1 MKLFTVAEMALRELL
16 RRRGVLLLLLTLP
29 LVSYLVRHDH
39 VGQSIRF
46 LLLGLAWAVSTAAL
60 FASGSSRQIE
70 PRLRLS
76 GYRSH
81 HLYLGR
87 LTAMWLLGVVVAA
100 PFFALIALDHGGEVR
115 LGAVAAAM
123 ALAVTVAAP
132 FGLLIG
138 ALVPRELEG
147 TLILLVTI
155 SLTMMID
162 PADSLTRLTP
172 FWASR
177 EIATYA
183 VGDTGSEFLV
193 RGLTHGILVSVLATA
208 LVAVLSTIR
217 LRTRP
222 HLRYAAPR

>member
-1 MKLFTVAEMALRELL
+1 MRFLTVAEMALRELS
-16 RRRGVLLLLLTLP
+16 RRRGVLLLLLALP
-29 LVSYLVRHDH
+29 LVSYLVRHGQ

-60 FASGSSRQIE
+60 FAAGSSRHIE

-87 LTAMWLLGVVVAA
+87 LAAMWVLGVAVAV
-100 PFFALIALDHGGEVR
+100 PFFALIALDHGGDVR
-115 LGAVAAAM
+115 LGALAAAM
-123 ALAVTVAAP
+123 ALTVGVAAP

-155 SLTMMID
+155 SMQMMID
-162 PADSLTRLTP
+162 PADHITRLTP
-172 FWASR
+172 FWSSR
-177 EIATYA
+177 EIGTYA
-183 VGDTGSEFLV
+183 VDHTGSDFLV
-193 RGLTHGILVSVLATA
+193 RGLTHGIVVMLLATA
-208 LVAVLSTIR
+208 LVAILSTVR
-217 LRTRP
+217 LRTRS
-222 HLRYAAPR
+222 HLRYAQH

>member
-1 MKLFTVAEMALRELL
+1 MKLLTVAEMALRELS
-16 RRRGVLLLLLTLP
+16 RRRGVLVLLLALP
-29 LVSYLVRHDH
+29 LVCYLVRHDQ

-46 LLLGLAWAVSTAAL
+46 LLLGLAWAVSTTAL
-60 FASGSSRQIE
+60 FASGTSRHIE

-87 LTAMWLLGVVVAA
+87 LVAMWLLGLAVST
-100 PFFALIALDHGGEVR
+100 PFFALIAVDHAGEVR
-115 LGAVAAAM
+115 LGALAAAM
-123 ALAVTVAAP
+123 VLAVTVAAP

-138 ALVPRELEG
+138 AVVPRELEG
-147 TLILLVTI
+147 ALILLVTI
-155 SLTMMID
+155 SLQMMID

-172 FWASR
+172 FWSSR
-177 EIATYA
+177 EIGTYA
-183 VGDTGSEFLV
+183 IDYTGPEYLV
-193 RGLTHGILVSVLATA
+193 RGLTHGIVVTLLATA

-222 HLRYAAPR
+222 HLRYAPR

>member
-1 MKLFTVAEMALRELL
+1 MKLLTVAEMALRELS

-29 LVSYLVRHDH
+29 LLCYVVRHGQ

-60 FASGSSRQIE
+60 FASGTSRHIE

-87 LTAMWLLGVVVAA
+87 LVAMWLLGLAVAT
-100 PFFALIALDHGGEVR
+100 PFYALVALDHGGEVR
-115 LGAVAAAM
+115 LGALAAAM

-132 FGLLIG
+132 LGLLIG

-147 TLILLVTI
+147 TLILLLTI
-155 SLTMMID
+155 SLQMMID
-162 PADSLTRLTP
+162 PADSITRLTP
-172 FWASR
+172 FWSSR
-177 EIATYA
+177 EIGTYA
-183 VGDTGSEFLV
+183 VDHTGSEYLA
-193 RGLTHGILVSVLATA
+193 RGLAHGVLFTVIATA
-208 LVAVLSTIR
+208 LVAILSTIR
-217 LRTRP
+217 LRTRT
-222 HLRYAAPR
+222 HLRYAGR